1 MNTNVKVFLF
11 FFLSLALCGLFQ
23 TSLYSSSFFT
33 DFAGKWTSVDEKTSL
48 DLDLFQTGE
57 EIEGYHCSVTKH
69 AQRIDCCLKS
79 DEMGYSIEGV
89 LRGNTAE
96 VTFLS
101 TYCMKY
107 GKAKIVK
114 HGDYL
119 YWEVTEFP
127 DGEFWLPL
135 SAILEQVKN

>member
-1 MNTNVKVFLF
+1 MRTNIKI
-11 FFLSLALCGLFQ
+11 LFQ
-23 TSLYSSSFFT
+23 TFLLIVFFIFFSMNLYPNSYSE
-33 DFAGKWTSVDEKTSL
+33 DFQGKWTSVDEDIS
-48 DLDLFQTGE
+48 LDLFQTGDE
-57 EIEGYHCSVTKH
+57 LTGYHCSVTKH
-69 AQRIDCCLKS
+69 AQRIDCALES
-79 DEMGYSIEGV
+79 DDMGYSIDGIV
-89 LRGNTAE
+89 KGNQAN

-107 GKAKIVK
+107 GKAKIVM

-135 SAILEQVKN
+135 SAILKRVDE

>member
-1 MNTNVKVFLF
+1 MKIDVKILLLSFLLIVF
-11 FFLSLALCGLFQ
+11 FQ
-23 TSLYSSSFFT
+23 ATVYPNS
-33 DFAGKWTSVDEKTSL
+33 DFADFQGKWTSVDEDISL
-48 DLDLFQTGE
+48 DLDLFQTGDE
-57 EIEGYHCSVTKH
+57 LTGYHCSVTKH
-69 AQRIDCCLKS
+69 AQRIDCFLES
-79 DEMGYSIEGV
+79 DNMGYSIDGIV
-89 LRGNTAE
+89 KGNQAD

-107 GKAKIVK
+107 GKAKIVM

-135 SAILEQVKN
+135 SAILKRIN

>member
-1 MNTNVKVFLF
+1 MKTDVKILLLSFLLIVFFQMNLYPNSYFT
-11 FFLSLALCGLFQ
+11 SFQ
-23 TSLYSSSFFT
+23 
-33 DFAGKWTSVDEKTSL
+33 GKWTSVDEDISL
-48 DLDLFQTGE
+48 DLDLFQTGDE
-57 EIEGYHCSVTKH
+57 LTGYHCSVTKH
-69 AQRIDCCLKS
+69 AQRIDCALES
-79 DEMGYSIEGV
+79 DDMGYSIDGIV
-89 LRGNTAE
+89 KGNQAN

-107 GKAKIVK
+107 GKAKIVM

-135 SAILEQVKN
+135 SAILKRVDE

>member
-1 MNTNVKVFLF
+1 MKTDVKILLLSFL
-11 FFLSLALCGLFQ
+11 LIIYFQ
-23 TSLYSSSFFT
+23 ATVYPNSDFTSFQ
-33 DFAGKWTSVDEKTSL
+33 GKWTSVDEDLSL
-48 DLDLFQTGE
+48 DLDLFQTGDE
-57 EIEGYHCSVTKH
+57 LTGYHCSVTKH
-69 AQRIDCCLKS
+69 AQRIDCALES
-79 DEMGYSIEGV
+79 DNMGYSIEGIV
-89 LRGNTAE
+89 KGNQAD

-107 GKAKIVK
+107 GKAKIVM

-135 SAILEQVKN
+135 SAVLRRVDE